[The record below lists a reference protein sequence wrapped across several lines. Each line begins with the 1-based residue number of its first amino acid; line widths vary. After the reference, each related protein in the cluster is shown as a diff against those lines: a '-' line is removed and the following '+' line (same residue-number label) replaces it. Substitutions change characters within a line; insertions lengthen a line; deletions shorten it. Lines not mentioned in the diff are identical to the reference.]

1 MFSAEILEDFFA
13 TLFDLGTFFKNIFIY
28 APIRILY
35 KMQTGNYLMEKPLT
49 EVINFPKIYEWT
61 YWKYKFNDYKRV
73 NRKSYFAIWYEFFHM
88 LHIFK
93 AYSYMSKKSRL

>member
-13 TLFDLGTFFKNIFIY
+13 TLFDLGIIFKNIFIY

-35 KMQTGNYLMEKPLT
+35 KMQTGNYLMEKPSK

-73 NRKSYFAIWYEFFHM
+73 NRKSYFATWYEFFYM
-88 LHIFK
+88 FHIFK